1 MRSTNSKAFTLVELL
16 VVISIIAILIALL
29 LPALA
34 AARQLAY
41 MVDCESNLSQIGLA
55 EQMYVQ
61 AWQDFIADQPY
72 FAANIM
78 WDKQLYP
85 FLCDRNLTNAEL
97 TGSHLI
103 PSLAMPVFI
112 CPDDPPRP
120 DLFGAVPQS
129 YAIIRGPNT
138 HPGIFGLLAYQ
149 VEPYYEDGG
158 VRLGQ
163 IPDPAGTIYLSD
175 GYLGNYS
182 SYPTNGPFQGAL
194 SPPNFIN
201 TQYTNAYTNEP
212 IVPPHSGGTF
222 NYLFLDGHVE
232 NLRYAQTIG
241 RGTLAVPEGMWS
253 MAAGD

>member
-1 MRSTNSKAFTLVELL
+1 MRNRRPKAFTLVELL

-34 AARQLAY
+34 AARQLAD
-41 MVDCESNLSQIGLA
+41 MVECESNLSQIGLA

-61 AWQDFIADQPY
+61 TWKDFIADQPY
-72 FAANIM
+72 LSVNIM

-85 FLCDRNLTNAEL
+85 FLASRNLTNAEL
-97 TGSHLI
+97 TGGHLA
-103 PSLAMPVFI
+103 PSLALPVFI

-120 DLFGAVPQS
+120 DTFGAVPQS

-149 VEPYYEDGG
+149 VTPFFEEDG

-163 IPDPAGTIYLSD
+163 ILDPAGTIYLTD

-182 SYPTNGPFQGAL
+182 GALGGGPFQGAL

-201 TQYTNAYTNEP
+201 AQYTNAYTNAP

-253 MAAGD
+253 VAAGD